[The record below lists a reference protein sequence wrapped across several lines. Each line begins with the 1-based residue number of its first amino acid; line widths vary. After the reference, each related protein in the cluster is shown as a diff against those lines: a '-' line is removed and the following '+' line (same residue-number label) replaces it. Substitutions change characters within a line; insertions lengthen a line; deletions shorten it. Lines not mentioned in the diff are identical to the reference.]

1 MRLCYENGACRGM
14 IGVIVQ
20 SFKDLYGKL
29 FFRYDVLSFQ
39 GVIFKN
45 VESVVS
51 LLRLL
56 PTHQNYI

>member
-1 MRLCYENGACRGM
+1 
-14 IGVIVQ
+14 VIVQ

-29 FFRYDVLSFQ
+29 LLRYDVLSFQ